1 MKTYAEVAR
10 DEELGEKPVLGADR
24 EAQLNLEAG
33 QNFKVNFRG
42 ADEPDSTVLV
52 FRICG
57 KVTRLSR
64 CEFIQLIFLLL
75 TLVFVVTMLTGLLES
90 ASDK

>member
-1 MKTYAEVAR
+1 MKSYAEVAR
-10 DEELGEKPVLGADR
+10 DEELGEKPVIGAER
-24 EAQLNLEAG
+24 EARLNLEPG
-33 QNFKVNFRG
+33 QNFKVNFSD
-42 ADEPDSTVLV
+42 AEEPDSTVMV

-64 CEFIQLIFLLL
+64 CECIQLVFLLL

-90 ASDK
+90 VSVK

>member
-1 MKTYAEVAR
+1 MKPYVEVAR
-10 DEELGEKPVLGADR
+10 DEELGQKPVLGAER
-24 EAQLNLEAG
+24 EARLNLEAG
-33 QNFKVNFRG
+33 ELFRVNFRD

-75 TLVFVVTMLTGLLES
+75 TLVFIAVMLTSLLQE
-90 ASDK
+90 AADK